1 MTWIPVL
8 VLCLLVIVSFKRIYF
23 FKRWTSWQK
32 ITLYSALVYSIT
44 VVWLTFYP
52 AGMAFFAGSYKPIKY
67 FGNVAYNLVALK
79 YFDGGFVENVLM
91 TVPAGVY
98 LRLAKPKLSLVQL
111 IVWALLPGLAI
122 ECCQFISDMAVNL
135 QRVVDIDD
143 LCANTSGVLLG
154 FVLLQLL
161 ERTSLKKLI
170 IKLSLAN

>member
-1 MTWIPVL
+1 MRT
-8 VLCLLVIVSFKRIYF
+8 
-23 FKRWTSWQK
+23 
-32 ITLYSALVYSIT
+32 ITLD
-44 VVWLTFYP
+44 
-52 AGMAFFAGSYKPIKY
+52 KPIKY

-98 LRLAKPKLSLVQL
+98 LRLAKPKLSSVQL
-111 IVWALLPGLAI
+111 IGWALLPGLAI
-122 ECCQFISDMAVNL
+122 ESCQFISDMAVNL

-143 LCANTSGVLLG
+143 LCANTLGVLLG

-161 ERTSLKKLI
+161 EYTSLKKLI